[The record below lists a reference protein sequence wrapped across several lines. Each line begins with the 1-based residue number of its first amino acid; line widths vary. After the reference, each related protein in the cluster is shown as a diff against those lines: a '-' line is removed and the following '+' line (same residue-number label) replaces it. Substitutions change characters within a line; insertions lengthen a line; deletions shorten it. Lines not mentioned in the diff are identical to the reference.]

1 MFYTIFLG
9 TLLLLRFWSFLF
21 RLLVCFFVVVFNC
34 CVRALAKSE
43 NFMFND
49 IKNNLMRI
57 NNIMSTKFCSFL
69 CYVLLLV
76 YIYIFFLFRF
86 VLFVCCESFFYFY
99 KKKNWKIPSHKQL
112 FFFKKQNERTKKI
125 IHKVV

>member
-57 NNIMSTKFCSFL
+57 NNIMSTKFCSIP
-69 CYVLLLV
+69 LLRFASRLYT
-76 YIYIFFLFRF
+76 YIYFLFRF

-99 KKKNWKIPSHKQL
+99 KKKTGKFLLTNN